1 MRHCR
6 IIIKVDLIAD
16 YITCSTR
23 RLTTGL
29 RHVSPIEWDNAFS
42 TASTSS
48 IAPWSAKERVLMLYF
63 NTNVG
68 ATLTPIG
75 NTREVFGEALRS
87 GVLGY

>member
-29 RHVSPIEWDNAFS
+29 QYVLDRA
-42 TASTSS
+42 
-48 IAPWSAKERVLMLYF
+48 RV
-63 NTNVG
+63 
-68 ATLTPIG
+68 
-75 NTREVFGEALRS
+75 R
-87 GVLGY
+87 

>member
-29 RHVSPIEWDNAFS
+29 RHVP
-42 TASTSS
+42 